1 MISESHKKIISSTLI
16 IFMVLSLSATS
27 FIYKPKIVNAQT
39 AAACPPPLCV
49 PTNDIPNN
57 MKEGIFDMIAW
68 TLVNVILS
76 QISASIV
83 NWINSGFE
91 GSPTFVTDF
100 KGFLTNI
107 FDEELGRFIQGSELG
122 FLCSPFEF
130 DIRFSLALSFQKP
143 FKDSVSC
150 TLTGVIDNIDGF
162 VSGDFF
168 QGGWEGWFEM
178 TTKPQNNPYG
188 AFLLAD
194 AEIKTR
200 IREKQERELFK
211 VDLGDGFLSIG
222 TCLASDSDGN
232 CLSSQIELPGSV
244 IEAQLN
250 NTLATGQQ
258 KLVVADEFN
267 EIVVALLSQLVQKVL
282 FEGLLGASGSSGGS
296 SSYTYQLANPDISTE
311 FGEAKEGA
319 LDAVNRSIDG
329 EESYKS
335 TKEETLDMVIAEE
348 QLLIQLRRCYRLNGS
363 GDTRSIDRII
373 QNQIEPLKESLNADI
388 VDAQLV
394 IDKLNLIKVKIA
406 DASTLDEIADLINE
420 MREIVTNEIIDAY
433 NEQLEV
439 TTQLNNLDTQQKL
452 RRCQRYD

>member
-1 MISESHKKIISSTLI
+1 
-16 IFMVLSLSATS
+16 MVLPVFVSS
-27 FIYKPKIVNAQT
+27 FVYKPKIVNAQT
-39 AAACPPPLCV
+39 ALACPPPLCV

-107 FDEELGRFIQGSELG
+107 ADEELGRFLAGSELG
-122 FLCSPFEF
+122 FLCSPFQF
-130 DIRFSLALSFQKP
+130 DIKFSIALALNNTSFTK
-143 FKDSVSC
+143 KSSC
-150 TLTGVIDNIDGF
+150 TLTGVVDNIDSF
-162 VSGDFF
+162 ISGDFF

-232 CLSSQIELPGSV
+232 CVSSQIELPGSV

-250 NTLATGQQ
+250 NTLASGQQ
-258 KLVVADEFN
+258 KLIVADEFN

-296 SSYTYQLANPDISTE
+296 SSYTSRLANPDISTE

-319 LDAVNRSIDG
+319 LDAVNRSIAG

-335 TKEETLDMVIAEE
+335 TKEETLYIVIAEE
-348 QLLIQLRRCYRLNGS
+348 QLLLQLRRCYRINGS
-363 GDTRSIDRII
+363 GDTREIDRII

-388 VDAQLV
+388 ADAQLV
-394 IDKLNLIKVKIA
+394 IDKLNLIKVRIT

-420 MREIVTNEIIDAY
+420 MREIVTNEIIDAQ

-439 TTQLNNLDTQQKL
+439 TTQLNSLDTQRKL
-452 RRCQRYD
+452 RRCQLRSF